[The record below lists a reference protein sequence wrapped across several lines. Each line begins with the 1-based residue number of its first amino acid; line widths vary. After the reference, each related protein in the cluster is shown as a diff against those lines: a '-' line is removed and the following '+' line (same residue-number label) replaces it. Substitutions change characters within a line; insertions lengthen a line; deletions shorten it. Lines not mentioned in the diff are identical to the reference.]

1 MKTYLKGFM
10 FIFILIIVDQVTKH
24 YFKASYTGVD
34 TVFIRGL
41 IEFSYAENTG
51 MSFGLLKGQTFFF
64 MIITVLA
71 LGLFGYLYLDI
82 NFKIK
87 KVYSIGMIL
96 LIAGTLGNAID
107 RVFLRYVIDFMHFP
121 FLDKPLA
128 LFNIPNFYNNFAD
141 MYLSIA
147 LVLILV
153 DTLFL
158 DTKRKSHDPTTSA

>member
-82 NFKIK
+82 NFFFPDK
-87 KVYSIGMIL
+87 YFSLSSNASTSIV
-96 LIAGTLGNAID
+96 ANFCVT
-107 RVFLRYVIDFMHFP
+107 VIDASFRSP
-121 FLDKPLA
+121 TY
-128 LFNIPNFYNNFAD
+128 LFNF
-141 MYLSIA
+141 
-147 LVLILV
+147 
-153 DTLFL
+153 
-158 DTKRKSHDPTTSA
+158 

>member
-1 MKTYLKGFM
+1 MKTYIKGFIV
-10 FIFILIIVDQVTKH
+10 IFIAVILDQLSKH
-24 YFKASYTGVD
+24 YFKAMYTGVD
-34 TVFIRGL
+34 TVFIKGI

-82 NFKIK
+82 DFKIK
-87 KVYSIGMIL
+87 KVYSLGIIL
-96 LIAGTLGNAID
+96 LISGTLGNAID

-121 FLDKPLA
+121 FLDVPLG
-128 LFNIPNFYNNFAD
+128 LINVPNFYNNFAD
-141 MYLSIA
+141 MYLSLA
-147 LVLILV
+147 LVLVLI

-158 DTKRKSHDPTTSA
+158 DHKRKTT